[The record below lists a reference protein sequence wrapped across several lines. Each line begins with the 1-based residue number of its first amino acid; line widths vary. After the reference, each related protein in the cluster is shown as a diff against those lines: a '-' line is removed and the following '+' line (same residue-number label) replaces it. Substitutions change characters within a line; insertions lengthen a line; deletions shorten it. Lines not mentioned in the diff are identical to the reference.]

1 MKIRSFEPQDAEEC
15 ENILIDAFGWY
26 FKLKGS
32 SWLKKRL
39 KKTELKNSAAEGI
52 TLVAEDE
59 GRIVGYIH
67 ASLAA
72 YGVAYISTV
81 GISSLS
87 QGKGVGKLLLK
98 ELEETCKKARVR
110 KIWLMVGHI
119 NHDAVLFYLKNGYLM
134 EGVMKDM
141 TLNGLHSIIMSKQI
155 ISGS

>member
-1 MKIRSFEPQDAEEC
+1 MKIRRFRSQDAEEC
-15 ENILIDAFGWY
+15 EEILMDAFGWY

-32 SWLKKRL
+32 SWLRKRL
-39 KKTELKNSAAEGI
+39 RKAELKNNAADGI
-52 TLVAEDE
+52 TLVAENE
-59 GRIVGYIH
+59 KRIVGYIH
-67 ASLAA
+67 ASLTV

-87 QGKGVGKLLLK
+87 QGKGVGKLLLNK
-98 ELEETCKKARVR
+98 LEEICRKAKIR

-119 NHDAVLFYLKNGYLM
+119 NHDAIVFYLKNGYLI

-155 ISGS
+155 SSRA